1 MSDIF
6 GITRREFIRTSTL
19 ATASAT
25 LAQPADPAR
34 AATALGADGPIVG
47 PAAPVFPY
55 GGVYFRK
62 SNPPAEDWARDHQ
75 TAAQVGMNIFR
86 HWFMWSA
93 IEVAPGKYD
102 WSDYDQM
109 MDLAAKN
116 EIRVI
121 LEEQVTCA
129 PEWAFRKYAHARFI
143 ASDGTVAKS
152 TISESSAT
160 GGFPGLCLDN
170 PDVRAAAQT
179 FLTALIQR
187 YRGHPALFGYDL
199 WNENTSF
206 GGSPTRMFC
215 YCEATKQRLREWL
228 RKKYGSLPIAAMAW
242 KRYSFE
248 TWDDVEP
255 PTSFSGYPD
264 SIDWLEFR
272 IDNAYDLYDW
282 RLKLF
287 RGLDPHHRIT
297 AHGVAGT
304 LDDMPSSSH
313 DEWRSAKRVDIYG
326 LTWIA
331 ARKGNEPWKQ
341 FHALDLVRGGARGK
355 PFWHAEAQGG
365 PLWMQPQVIGRPK
378 DDGRIPGPEDVR
390 IWNLITCAGG
400 AKGILYCRWRP
411 LLDGPLFGAFGP
423 FAMDGSVTPRAEMA
437 GKVARWANAN
447 ADVWKSNPIK
457 GDVGLVFVPE
467 SELFNYVQ
475 QGSTAFYSQS
485 ICGAYQAFFD
495 SNIQPDFVALDNIEE
510 YKLIYLPYPIML
522 KSDTAAKLRRYVEQ
536 GGTLISEGLPGYF
549 GDHGHVGTVQPNYG
563 LDQVFGAREIDVEFM
578 PDISD
583 NLSFDWNG
591 AKIFGRYFRQEYK
604 LTGGV
609 EAGKYTNGGTAAVR
623 NSFGQGKTLLFGSFP
638 GAGYYLHHA
647 AATKEMFAGLLDM
660 AGVKPMTKV
669 SDGSIQ
675 ARLHR
680 GAGGSY
686 LWVTNPTRD
695 AVTAKVELSA
705 AAGDYSTGEDIW
717 GNQKV
722 ELVGKTINVS
732 VPGRDA
738 AVIALR

>member
-1 MSDIF
+1 MTDIF
-6 GITRREFIRTSTL
+6 EITRREFIRTSAL
-19 ATASAT
+19 VTASAT
-25 LAQPADPAR
+25 LATSEIAQ
-34 AATALGADGPIVG
+34 AAGTEAAGAKE
-47 PAAPVFPY
+47 AAFPY
-55 GGVYFRK
+55 GAVYFRK
-62 SNPPAEDWARDHQ
+62 SNPPAEDWAKDHQ
-75 TAAQVGMNIFR
+75 TAAQIGMNIFR

-102 WSDYDQM
+102 WSDYDRM
-109 MDLAAKN
+109 MDLAHKN
-116 EIRVI
+116 GIKVVVA
-121 LEEQVTCA
+121 EQVSAA
-129 PEWAFRKYAHARFI
+129 PEWAFRKYPHALYQG
-143 ASDGTVAKS
+143 SDGTLLHS
-152 TISESSAT
+152 TISESCAT

-170 PDVRAAAQT
+170 PDVRAYAAT
-179 FLTALIQR
+179 FLTALIEH
-187 YRGHPALFGYDL
+187 YRGHPALFGYDV

-206 GGSPTRMFC
+206 GGMPTKMFC
-215 YCEATKQRLREWL
+215 YCDGTKARLREWL
-228 RKKYGSLPIAAMAW
+228 RNRYGTLENAGKTW
-242 KRYSFE
+242 QRYSFA

-255 PTSFSGYPD
+255 PRSFSGYSD
-264 SIDWLEFR
+264 SLDWLEFR
-272 IDNAYDLYDW
+272 IDNAYDNYDW

-287 RGLDPHHRIT
+287 RTLDPNHRIV

-313 DEWRSAKRVDIYG
+313 NEWRSAKRVDIYG

-341 FHALDLVRGGARGK
+341 FHAMDLVRGGSRGK

-365 PLWMQPQVIGRPK
+365 PLWMQPQVIGRRK
-378 DDGRIPGPEDVR
+378 EDGRIPDAEDVR

-437 GKVARWANAN
+437 GKIARWANAHP
-447 ADVWKSNPIK
+447 DVWKSSPVK
-457 GDVGLVFVPE
+457 GDVGLVFIPE

-495 SNIQPDFVALDNIEE
+495 SNIQPDFVALDDISE
-510 YKLIYLPYPIML
+510 YKLIYLPYPVML
-522 KSDTAAKLRRYVEQ
+522 KKETAAKLRAYVQQ

-563 LDQVFGAREIDVEFM
+563 LHEIFGAMETDVEFM

-583 NLSFDWNG
+583 DLTFQLKG
-591 AKIFGRYFRQEYK
+591 TKLYGRYFRQAYQ
-604 LTGGV
+604 L
-609 EAGKYTNGGTAAVR
+609 NGGTDAGQYEDGMTAVVE
-623 NSFGQGKTLLFGSFP
+623 NKFGQGRTLLIGTFP
-638 GAGYYLHHA
+638 GAGYSLHHGS
-647 AATKEMFAGLLDM
+647 ATKDAFAGLLAM
-660 AGVKPMTKV
+660 AGVTQMTKTNDV
-669 SDGSIQ
+669 KVQ
-675 ARLHR
+675 ARLHS
-680 GAGGSY
+680 GAGGAY

-695 AVTAKVELSA
+695 SRTVEVSLSQG
-705 AAGDYSTGEDIW
+705 AGNFSAGEDIW
-717 GNQKV
+717 GSQKV
-722 ELVGKTINVS
+722 AFDSGQITVS